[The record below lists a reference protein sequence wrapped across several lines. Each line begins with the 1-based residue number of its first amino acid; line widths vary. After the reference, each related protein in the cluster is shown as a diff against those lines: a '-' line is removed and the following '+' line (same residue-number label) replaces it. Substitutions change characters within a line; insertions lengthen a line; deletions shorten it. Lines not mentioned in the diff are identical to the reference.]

1 MNFTPPLTRR
11 SGPLGAARAL
21 PLAAWLL
28 ACGQLDP
35 EAVARPELEPS
46 KADASVDAPTPAP
59 DETGPGPS
67 MDGTLITVRTT
78 SAYKSTFPVWA
89 AVQDGDSAW
98 VRVPK
103 PGATFAFGVTGAR
116 YGVAAVCAEGQVQVR
131 YSTPDVTTV
140 DLCNSGSSGSSGP
153 SYFLRGQVR
162 NADGAGWL
170 SYSGT
175 RTTGQ
180 TLPSGGGAAT
190 SFELWTGYKD
200 LVFGLRPSQ
209 HEPLT
214 RVVVKRGLPLTE
226 TVGSNP
232 PVDLDFAVEGKAVTL
247 RTLAVTGLSDTDLV
261 GHDLT
266 WSVGGRSPFRV
277 QTSEEGRATSD
288 TYAAIDPSQFGASDA
303 YVLTVSAAKNG
314 QSSQG
319 ASYLTGRFTKPVDLT
334 LDMAF
339 ANPVASLAGSA
350 PYGRARLEYAES
362 PNAYAYALYA
372 YSTSKQTKWN
382 VSVTRSYFSPG
393 EPSQVTMPDL
403 SGVPGWSA
411 AWGFPAGS
419 PIGVEGTLRERSSL
433 SDGTQERTTYDR
445 GYSVTP

>member
-1 MNFTPPLTRR
+1 
-11 SGPLGAARAL
+11 
-21 PLAAWLL
+21 
-28 ACGQLDP
+28 
-35 EAVARPELEPS
+35 
-46 KADASVDAPTPAP
+46 
-59 DETGPGPS
+59 
-67 MDGTLITVRTT
+67 MDGTVITVRTT

-89 AVQDGDSAW
+89 AVQDGDAAW

-116 YGVAAVCAEGQVQVR
+116 YGVAAACAEGQLQVR

-140 DLCNSGSSGSSGP
+140 DVCNSGGSGASGP

-170 SYSGT
+170 SYTGT

-180 TLPSGGGAAT
+180 ALPSGGGAV
-190 SFELWTGYKD
+190 SLELWTGYKD

-214 RVVVKRGLPLTE
+214 RVLVKRGLPLTE
-226 TVGSNP
+226 TLGANP
-232 PVDLDFAVEGKAVTL
+232 PVTLDFAVEGRAVTL

-261 GHDLT
+261 GHDVT
-266 WSVGGRSPFRV
+266 WSVDGRSPFRL
-277 QTSEEGRATSD
+277 QTSEQGRAMSD
-288 TYAAIDPSQFGASDA
+288 TYAAIDPSQLRASDA
-303 YVLTVSAAKNG
+303 YILTVSAAKNG
-314 QSSQG
+314 THSLG
-319 ASYLTGRFTKPVDLT
+319 ASYLTGRFTKPIDLT
-334 LDMAF
+334 LDMTF
-339 ANPVASLAGSA
+339 PNPVASLAGSA
-350 PYGRARLEYAES
+350 PYGRARLEYPDF

-372 YSTSKQTKWN
+372 SSASKRTQWN
-382 VSVTRSYFSPG
+382 VSVARSYFSPG
-393 EPSQVTMPDL
+393 EPTQVTIPDL

-419 PIGVEGTLRERSSL
+419 PIAVEGTLRERSGL
-433 SDGTQERTTYDR
+433 SDGSQERTTYSR